1 MNLTKRN
8 LKNQFITLLYL
19 TFILTCLL
27 YMFEV
32 KDVKIYLYSSVIL
45 TILVIIYNL
54 WNRYTRDYI
63 DNEEQKINF
72 ILEEFN
78 HLVNYVVDFEVM
90 YWNKKRIWKFKV
102 TNIDISRPKKIK
114 KDLWIISLDTRKVG
128 YSKIFFYISEHLN
141 SNTITLLKISDE
153 ELQTIINNNNQLN
166 KLIDPKVAKSTYNGY
181 EVINILND
189 DFLKKERF

>member
-19 TFILTCLL
+19 TFGLTCLL
-27 YMFEV
+27 YIVEV

-45 TILVIIYNL
+45 TILFIIYNI

-90 YWNKKRIWKFKV
+90 FWNKKRIWKYKV
-102 TNIDISRPKKIK
+102 TNVDISRPKKIK

-128 YSKIFFYISEHLN
+128 YSKIFFYVSEYLD
-141 SNTITLLKISDE
+141 SNTDITLLKISDK
-153 ELQTIINNNNQLN
+153 ELQTIIDNNKQLN
-166 KLIDPKVAKSTYNGY
+166 KLIDPKVVKSIYNGY
-181 EVINILND
+181 EMNILND
-189 DFLKKERF
+189 DFLKKKD